1 MFTDNIIKLD
11 YRLSDDELRLL
22 FVELQITAES
32 GFKNREKFD
41 VVFFMLVGDIVKF
54 APFAF
59 IRKGQKGI
67 EFEKDYYRAL
77 AKMSSS
83 TAECAKSL
91 VNKEDSDLS
100 IYRSDN
106 PSFEFDIDSILDK
119 ILEKG
124 IESLTDIELQ
134 QLDTFA
140 GGAPKNTNEF
150 NLHANQSSNIDNHN
164 KRSNSDSESNLGKEK
179 EADSEEL
186 KTFMN
191 IANAMMKDSPRN
203 KRRWVNKY
211 KNHPF
216 YAIVA
221 GVINGKYD
229 AEEMEKRIIKFLKK
243 RNN

>member
-1 MFTDNIIKLD
+1 MITDNILKID
-11 YRLSDDELRLL
+11 LRKSKDVLIDT
-22 FVELQITAES
+22 FRKMNFDPQTAIHDKE
-32 GFKNREKFD
+32 EFD
-41 VVFFMLVGDIVKF
+41 VLFFKLVDNEF
-54 APFAF
+54 HQFAF

-67 EFEKDYYRAL
+67 EFMKSYYVAL
-77 AKMSSS
+77 SKLESS
-83 TAECAKSL
+83 TADDIICEPNTPVQL
-91 VNKEDSDLS
+91 DL
-100 IYRSDN
+100 DA
-106 PSFEFDIDSILDK
+106 ILDK

-134 QLDTFA
+134 QLDAFA
-140 GGAPKNTNEF
+140 GVAPQNTNEF
-150 NLHANQSSNIDNHN
+150 NLHANHSSKIDNHN
-164 KRSNSDSESNLGKEK
+164 KRSNGDSESNLAKEK
-179 EADSEEL
+179 EVDSEEL

-229 AEEMEKRIIKFLKK
+229 AEEMEKRIMKFLKK